1 MLLFFTNGCFTK
13 TILVTGGAGFIGT
26 HIVVQLVNECFKV
39 LIINNLNNSVIEAV
53 DKVKELVVLELSK
66 KLQFNLCH
74 LGLYLQIT
82 YNECNLTRVELDF
95 TYNNWLRFDAVIHF
109 ASLKAVGESF
119 DNPRQYFD
127 NNLIG
132 TINLYE
138 IMAKYNCK
146 KV

>member
-1 MLLFFTNGCFTK
+1 MDASRK

-26 HIVVQLVNECFKV
+26 HIVVQLLNECFKV

-53 DKVKELVVLELSK
+53 DTVKELVVPELSK

-82 YNECNLTRVELDF
+82 YNERNLNRVELDF
-95 TYNNWLRFDAVIHF
+95 TYNNRLRFDAVIHF

-119 DNPRQYFD
+119 DNP
-127 NNLIG
+127 
-132 TINLYE
+132 
-138 IMAKYNCK
+138 
-146 KV
+146 